1 MWQGA
6 LTLFS
11 FLWLFLFHLVELG
24 LLVFATLTPIPVWF
38 RLAMMGTHCLF
49 VLMTFSLLVVWARL
63 ATMDTHSLF
72 VLSLSHL
79 LVVSEA
85 CDDGHSLFV
94 RPYDPLSS
102 ASLSLWQQALSGCSL
117 LRHSLFYVLWKCPSI
132 YFTCISSS
140 LICYV
145 HVSYSCKFD
154 PLTLLW
160 MPVLSSHSGEGVQ
173 AFVPPR

>member
-1 MWQGA
+1 MDRVTQRRCSVKY
-6 LTLFS
+6 LFAEEIQLAGKLIIAADLS
-11 FLWLFLFHLVELG
+11 CK
-24 LLVFATLTPIPVWF
+24 F
-38 RLAMMGTHCLF
+38 R
-49 VLMTFSLLVVWARL
+49 TFSRFRAELAGLSKRL
-63 ATMDTHSLF
+63 RETRKPLRYRRHVKSLF
-72 VLSLSHL
+72 
-79 LVVSEA
+79 

-102 ASLSLWQQALSGCSL
+102 ASLSLWQQALSGCSF

-145 HVSYSCKFD
+145 HVSYSCNFD